1 MRSQG
6 SPGSVG
12 RGGKVGRIDVAV
24 GVGAAVGVGGGVAGI
39 GVAVCVGGGAAVAAG
54 EGVGTLRAGGAGED
68 VAGAADCGRSD
79 VGATAGATGPAGAPE
94 PGGGPG
100 SVGVTGA
107 ATCAVALGV
116 GLMGAGWLPCGVD
129 VPRACGPTS
138 TVNAKT
144 TAASPANATVS
155 RAKRNVYATATLGT
169 RVSGSRPAAKVRAS
183 KAMPAT
189 AAMATGLRSS
199 LGRSTRL
206 PTIVPIVAAKM
217 ISRSCPSVLITIV
230 STDAPSSLPTQP
242 ARPLPIRCYFQTGK
256 WTLDTEKQASVC
268 ALISMCSRQLHD

>member
-1 MRSQG
+1 MG
-6 SPGSVG
+6 S
-12 RGGKVGRIDVAV
+12 GGKVGRSDVAV

-138 TVNAKT
+138 TVNANT

-169 RVSGSRPAAKVRAS
+169 LAVGDPPLGEARSFALSENYPNPMRTSTTFPFDVPRAS
-183 KAMPAT
+183 H
-189 AAMATGLRSS
+189 
-199 LGRSTRL
+199 
-206 PTIVPIVAAKM
+206 V
-217 ISRSCPSVLITIV
+217 
-230 STDAPSSLPTQP
+230 
-242 ARPLPIRCYFQTGK
+242 
-256 WTLDTEKQASVC
+256 TLDVMDVTGRVVTTLVDGEQPPGRHACVWSASAVPSGMYF
-268 ALISMCSRQLHD
+268 ARLRAGAFQQVRRVVLAR

>member
-1 MRSQG
+1 MG
-6 SPGSVG
+6 S
-12 RGGKVGRIDVAV
+12 GGKVGRSDVAV

-39 GVAVCVGGGAAVAAG
+39 GVAVCVGGGAAVAAA
-54 EGVGTLRAGGAGED
+54 EGVGTLRAGGGGEE
-68 VAGAADCGRSD
+68 VAGGADCGRSD

-107 ATCAVALGV
+107 ATCAVAIGV

-138 TVNAKT
+138 TVKAKT
-144 TAASPANATVS
+144 TAASPANATMS
-155 RAKRNVYATATLGT
+155 RAKGSVYAPATLGT
-169 RVSGSRPAAKVRAS
+169 RVSGSEPAAKVRAS
-183 KAMPAT
+183 RAMPAT

-242 ARPLPIRCYFQTGK
+242 ARPFQFDAISSQGSGRLTLEAPDASFQT
-256 WTLDTEKQASVC
+256 
-268 ALISMCSRQLHD
+268 LHPSSILRMVR